1 MKLVATLFLFLPAC
15 TSGQKPANPESASPS
30 RLTLPA
36 AIPLWEGT
44 APGSEGQNAAE
55 QTSLRQVPAEGG
67 RPAFSFAIVTDVH
80 HPSITPFLPEKGEG
94 TGVAVIIAPGGGH
107 SLLAIEHE
115 GYNVGRWLADHG
127 VAGFVLK
134 YRLAKEK
141 GSPYKVEVHELM
153 DVQRAIRTVR
163 SRASEW
169 GVDPNKIGIMGFSAG
184 GELAILASTT
194 YEHPVA
200 GSNDSVDTVDCK
212 PDFMALLYPGGLN
225 QPEKVN
231 VTAEMPPAFLACSYT
246 DRLTISENLAKFY
259 LMLKEAK
266 VPAELHIY
274 ASGGHGWGIRPATTQ
289 PAGTWP
295 DRFLDWLRDR
305 GLISHESEN

>member
-1 MKLVATLFLFLPAC
+1 M
-15 TSGQKPANPESASPS
+15 SGQKPEISDFGNSPS
-30 RLTLPA
+30 ANVPA
-36 AIPLWEGT
+36 AIPLWNGA
-44 APGSEGQNAAE
+44 APGSEGQNAPE
-55 QTSLRQVPAEGG
+55 KSSIQHVPASDGH
-67 RPAFSFAIVTDVH
+67 PAISFAIVTDVH
-80 HPSITPFLPEKGEG
+80 HPSITPFLPAKEKA
-94 TGVAVIIAPGGGH
+94 TGAAVIIVPGGGH

-153 DVQRAIRTVR
+153 DVQRAIRMVR
-163 SRASEW
+163 SRAGEW
-169 GVDPNKIGIMGFSAG
+169 GIDPNKIGIMGFSAG

-194 YEHPVA
+194 YERPVA
-200 GSNDSVDTVDCK
+200 GSNDAIDAVDCR

-225 QPEKVN
+225 QPEQVKV
-231 VTAEMPPAFLACSYT
+231 TSRTPPAFLACSYT
-246 DRLTISENLAKFY
+246 DRLTISENLAKLY

-274 ASGGHGWGIRPATTQ
+274 ASGGHGFGIRPATTQ
-289 PAGTWP
+289 PVGTWP
-295 DRFLDWLRDR
+295 DRFVDWLKDR
-305 GLISHESEN
+305 GFVAE